1 MSVQFPLWVF
11 RDHSNAKKACFFSG
25 IVYSGVIVLHVTRS
39 FYDYFS
45 TTTQMTKFN
54 CGSQTRGING
64 RKLILVFILLN
75 KQHNA
80 AFPICY
86 DYASE
91 KIIQTIYLP
100 PTRWKYNIALF
111 IVRLMSKSG
120 ELPVLYTQIRL
131 KHTQNE
137 WYLLPLSRKQNQL

>member
-1 MSVQFPLWVF
+1 MRDNIGNMLFIDTLRRHWVHWIIWLNDELISCLCNSLF
-11 RDHSNAKKACFFSG
+11 ESSAIILMRKKHAFFSG

-100 PTRWKYNIALF
+100 PTR
-111 IVRLMSKSG
+111 
-120 ELPVLYTQIRL
+120 
-131 KHTQNE
+131 
-137 WYLLPLSRKQNQL
+137 